1 VSTPP
6 YHFVT
11 VFQVRAA
18 IDDVYGLIVE
28 PEPWLAHWGDL
39 VEVARVRDGGRD
51 GERGSLQGSVRA
63 PLGYRI
69 GGRIDVV
76 EVEAPRYVRMQAT
89 GTIVGAG
96 TWRLAEVDHGT
107 AVRFSWRVRP
117 AARWL
122 QLLTPVA
129 RPLFEAGHEAV
140 VRDAVHAAAAVL
152 DADVVRFESHAAR
165 DGRA

>member
-1 VSTPP
+1 
-6 YHFVT
+6 
-11 VFQVRAA
+11 
-18 IDDVYGLIVE
+18 
-28 PEPWLAHWGDL
+28 
-39 VEVARVRDGGRD
+39 
-51 GERGSLQGSVRA
+51 VRA

-76 EVEAPRYVRMQAT
+76 EVEAPTYVRMQAT

-140 VRDAVHAAAAVL
+140 VRDAVHAAAALL
-152 DADVVRFESHAAR
+152 DAEVVWFDSHAAG